1 MPSAARPS
9 AAGDPL
15 VLRGISITHPQ
26 RVVNA
31 ELGLTKRELGR
42 YYDTVAE
49 VMLPHLRDRPL
60 TLVQCAPDF
69 AHCRFLRHSGQRAP
83 ANVRVIQIREQRKI
97 GDYMVVDDATALLAL
112 AQRNIVEF
120 HTWNAPASHVERPDR
135 IVIDL
140 DPGHDVTW
148 PTVVRAARLVRST
161 LDELGLRSWLKTTG
175 GDGLHIVVPIAPK
188 HDWATCLEFART
200 VASSLEAH
208 DPSTYT
214 TRFAKRGRERL
225 ILVDYLR
232 NNRTNTS
239 VAAWSARS
247 RAGATISMP
256 LSWDEL
262 TPRFRPERWTVR
274 SVNRRTIEARAPLW
288 AEYFRTKQALH
299 FRARGHAG
307 SSSSSNGSTSRGT
320 RSTVTRRSATRR

>member
-1 MPSAARPS
+1 MVSAAS
-9 AAGDPL
+9 TDAL
-15 VLRGISITHPQ
+15 VLRGIAITHPE

-42 YYDTVAE
+42 YYDTVAD

-83 ANVRVIQIREQRKI
+83 AKVRVIRIPEQTKI
-97 GDYMVVDDATALLAL
+97 GDYMVVDNAAALLAL

-135 IVIDL
+135 FVFDL
-140 DPGHDVTW
+140 DPGHDVKW

-161 LDELGLRSWLKTTG
+161 LDDLGLRSWLKTTG
-175 GDGLHIVVPIAPK
+175 GRGLHIVVPIAPK
-188 HDWATCLEFART
+188 HDWASCLEFART
-200 VASSLEAH
+200 VASSLETH
-208 DPSTYT
+208 DPSTFT

-247 RAGATISMP
+247 RVNAAISMP

-262 TPRFRPERWTVR
+262 TPRLRPERWTVR
-274 SVNRRTIEARAPLW
+274 TVNRKTIEAREPLW
-288 AEYFRTKQALH
+288 ADYFSTRQAVQL
-299 FRARGHAG
+299 
-307 SSSSSNGSTSRGT
+307 
-320 RSTVTRRSATRR
+320 